1 MYWFN
6 RSSLE
11 NEREFELIGI
21 LLGVA
26 IYNGVILDVR
36 FPHVVYKKLMQQS
49 VGLADLKL
57 AFPNLGNNMQQLLDY
72 ADADGVE
79 PTFGLCMQAPRPPL
93 LPPTRHGARLHQATP
108 MATLRI
114 PAPSGDV
121 RGVWRDEEL
130 RPRARRWRC
139 QRERR
144 EPSAVRRAVHEVL
157 AR

>member
-93 LPPTRHGARLHQATP
+93 LPRTRHGGRLHP
-108 MATLRI
+108 N
-114 PAPSGDV
+114 GDPPH
-121 RGVWRDEEL
+121 
-130 RPRARRWRC
+130 PRATR
-139 QRERR
+139 
-144 EPSAVRRAVHEVL
+144 
-157 AR
+157 